1 MGPDPSCVQNG
12 CESQILAGESFWSY
26 LNPAIYLD
34 PNSPTYRHIIA
45 LHNHRICVKKTAAKD
60 TRDNRV
66 SCWRPPLAN
75 QHCHEQTWQ
84 PTTPQIR
91 LGQKIWLDKEVK
103 LNPFFSACVYF
114 PQMVVKRSIANT
126 QKACPVL
133 ARTVWW
139 MFPALSS
146 KISGA
151 VAHRTVSILIPW
163 QSWQG
168 AMKKVFEV
176 GHHVKNAHHRHV

>member
-1 MGPDPSCVQNG
+1 M
-12 CESQILAGESFWSY
+12 
-26 LNPAIYLD
+26 YLD
-34 PNSPTYRHIIA
+34 PNSPTCRHIIGMNILFTIIESVFKNIQQQRYTWQEGELLTKSA
-45 LHNHRICVKKTAAKD
+45 PGGQIPWDFVK
-60 TRDNRV
+60 
-66 SCWRPPLAN
+66 WRPPLAN

-84 PTTPQIR
+84 PATPQIR

-114 PQMVVKRSIANT
+114 PKMAVKRSIANT

-133 ARTVWW
+133 ARIVWW

-151 VAHRTVSILIPW
+151 AGSFWTIFWSC
-163 QSWQG
+163 
-168 AMKKVFEV
+168 
-176 GHHVKNAHHRHV
+176 